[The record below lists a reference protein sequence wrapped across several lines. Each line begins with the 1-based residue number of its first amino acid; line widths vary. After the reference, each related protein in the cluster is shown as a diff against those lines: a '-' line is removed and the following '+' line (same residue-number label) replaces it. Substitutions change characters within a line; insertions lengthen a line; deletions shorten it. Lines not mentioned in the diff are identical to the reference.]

1 MQALASIP
9 SPSSGELEVG
19 PLTLHAYGF
28 MLLLAI
34 LAATAVAGILW
45 TRRGGDWDLVFRTA
59 MWGVAGGIVGAR
71 LYHVV
76 TSWSE
81 VDDPKWRGIFE
92 IWEGGLGIWG
102 GIAGGVL
109 VGSIVIRRAG
119 ESVLRFMDVAAP
131 GLLLAQAVG
140 RVGNYF
146 NQELFGTPTD
156 LPWGLEIAPENRPE
170 RYADTETFHPLFL
183 YESLWNVAGVAVL
196 LWILAR
202 RRLRAPGVFC
212 LYVAWYTFGRFWL
225 EQIRTDEAHELL
237 GLRLNAWVSLA
248 LFVAALAALVWSQR
262 RPDAPERGER
272 RPSRPAPTPARKMA
286 VPKGRV
292 RPRR

>member
-1 MQALASIP
+1 MQVLASIP

-45 TRRGGDWDLVFRTA
+45 TRRGGDWDLVLRTA

-183 YESLWNVAGVAVL
+183 YESLWNLAGVAVL

-248 LFVAALAALVWSQR
+248 LFVAALAALAWSQR
-262 RPDAPERGER
+262 RPDP
-272 RPSRPAPTPARKMA
+272 P
-286 VPKGRV
+286 
-292 RPRR
+292 